1 MQAMNEGSTGEV
13 KIPVQMKISALW
25 TSVMFCSV
33 YGDYFWL
40 YEPGKLQEM
49 LAGKMPPF
57 GPVTQGVLLGTTASM
72 VVPSLMIFLS
82 LVLERGPNRWLNI
95 VVGAL
100 YTLFVL
106 VTMPGAW
113 PFYLFLGTVDMA
125 LTLLIVWYAWRWR
138 AREAA

>member
-1 MQAMNEGSTGEV
+1 MPTMDKASTGEA

-25 TSVMFCSV
+25 TSVMFCYI

-40 YEPGKLQEM
+40 YEPGKLREM
-49 LAGKMPPF
+49 LDGRMAPF
-57 GPVTQGVLLGTTASM
+57 GAVSQAVLLGTTASM
-72 VVPSLMIFLS
+72 VVPSLMISLS
-82 LVLERGPNRWLNI
+82 LVLKRGSNRWLNI

-106 VTMPGAW
+106 VTMAGAW

-125 LTLLIVWYAWRWR
+125 LTSLIVWHAWTWR
-138 AREAA
+138 AREGA